1 MAITDEV
8 KEQFINGMVLDML
21 KDIKDPSA
29 DVVESMKKHATGMY
43 TRISALIKAASV
55 LDQSGAQ
62 LPYTIG

>member
-8 KEQFINGMVLDML
+8 KQAFIDGMVLDML

-43 TRISALIKAASV
+43 NRISTLIKAASV
-55 LDQSGAQ
+55 LDQNGAQ